1 MPCAGSAP
9 AGLRPRP
16 PAAAIFA
23 RAHAEGRPS
32 SREALLRTVLLP
44 LLVSTAEACG
54 GFDWDDD
61 AFERA
66 YAELERSLYGASRAY
81 AAVAPLVGLSVVTQV
96 ELGDR
101 LRIRPVASGEL
112 ARHWPGAQSLVPA
125 GFGSEI
131 DRYCVLE

>member
-44 LLVSTAEACG
+44 LLAETAEACG

-66 YAELERSLYGASRAY
+66 YAAFEASLFGATRSYG
-81 AAVAPLVGLSVVTQV
+81 AVAPVIGLSIGAGVV
-96 ELGDR
+96 ELGGGV
-101 LRIRPVASGEL
+101 RIRHAAAGEIS
-112 ARHWPGAQSLVPA
+112 AHWP
-125 GFGSEI
+125 
-131 DRYCVLE
+131 